1 MSLDGIVWGDFSKT
15 KRAGIQE
22 GFIPCD
28 FWNVRVCG
36 KVLVTARGPGG
47 GKSKNKDYSWN
58 RPSFPP
64 EGRARDLPYCANLSP
79 THTYPRENLI

>member
-47 GKSKNKDYSWN
+47 GKRKNKDYSWN
-58 RPSFPP
+58 RPLFHWKDGPDPP
-64 EGRARDLPYCANLSP
+64 ILRKSL
-79 THTYPRENLI
+79 THTYPRGNLI